1 MVSII
6 QQCPLLGLIREINDL
21 RLKVSEMGSERL
33 QYEKKHKSTKSLMA
47 KLSSMKIKVG
57 QMQYEK
63 QRMEQKWESLKDE
76 LASLKEQLEEKES
89 EVKRLQEKLVCKMK
103 GEGIEIVDRARIV
116 FNLEMTEQSAFK
128 IRKCNSMK
136 TAMQLHLI
144 RRLIFEK

>member
-1 MVSII
+1 
-6 QQCPLLGLIREINDL
+6 
-21 RLKVSEMGSERL
+21 MGSERL

-103 GEGIEIVDRARIV
+103 GEGIEIVDRVLVSKKERQNPARPRTTRDSPRLFSV
-116 FNLEMTEQSAFK
+116 TGNPLNSSSAAGKGEF
-128 IRKCNSMK
+128 C
-136 TAMQLHLI
+136 TL
-144 RRLIFEK
+144 FGV

>member
-33 QYEKKHKSTKSLMA
+33 QYEKKHKSTK
-47 KLSSMKIKVG
+47 
-57 QMQYEK
+57 
-63 QRMEQKWESLKDE
+63 DE

-103 GEGIEIVDRARIV
+103 GEGIEIVDRVLVSKKERQNPARPRTTRDSPRLFSV
-116 FNLEMTEQSAFK
+116 TGNPLNSSSAAGKGEF
-128 IRKCNSMK
+128 C
-136 TAMQLHLI
+136 TL
-144 RRLIFEK
+144 FGV